1 MKKLL
6 ALLTIIAI
14 LSSCT
19 NSDNIPD
26 KLWST
31 NPPRN
36 STPVVKYVTL
46 PYETTEKPILNI
58 QRISIDDFETI
69 SDEALMKL
77 HKTAGNSED
86 FIADY
91 TTVNDNLPF
100 SGLYNIMI
108 PPTNTDLEVYSTDQS
123 NYPCHHFFDND
134 KPIENN
140 KIEKLYEND
149 IYALCR
155 NSYTEIR
162 TYYENN
168 VLIESRIDRDYRN
181 VFIKTIEKSDN
192 RYFYT
197 GEMTAEA
204 VKETF
209 DIFYSRCTMLAR
221 GISEDEESF
230 FYDSINLTEI
240 KGDYG
245 IKDEYVFSKVR
256 LTINKTD
263 GSFSIEPKLLSE
275 RTIIGDP
282 VVAEDQ

>member
-6 ALLTIIAI
+6 ALLAIIAI
-14 LSSCT
+14 LSSCGY
-19 NSDNIPD
+19 NDNIPD

-46 PYETTEKPILNI
+46 PSETTEKPILNI

-69 SDEALMKL
+69 SDEALMEL
-77 HKTAGNSED
+77 HKAAGHSED

-123 NYPCHHFFDND
+123 NYPCHYFFDND

-149 IYALCR
+149 TYALYR

-168 VLIESRIDRDYRN
+168 VLIESHIDRDYRI

-256 LTINKTD
+256 LTINKTG

-275 RTIIGDP
+275 RTIIGEP
-282 VVAEDQ
+282 VIVGDQ